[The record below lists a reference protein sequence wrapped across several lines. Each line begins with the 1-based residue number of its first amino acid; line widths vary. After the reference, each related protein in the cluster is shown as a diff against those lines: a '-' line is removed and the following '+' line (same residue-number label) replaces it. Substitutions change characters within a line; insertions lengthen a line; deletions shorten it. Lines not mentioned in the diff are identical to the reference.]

1 MSDRSNS
8 NVIEAFDSGLRGGRE
23 NHAIDRLWLGE
34 HVEGKRPDSL
44 RFHRSA
50 PTASLGL
57 HQAADRELR
66 LDYCRAKGIAV
77 TRRVSGGGAIYLDP
91 SQLGFSLIFR
101 RPDALRDAPLE
112 TLLRLFCEGAR
123 EGLRRM
129 GIDSHFKYP
138 NDLEVDGRKVGS
150 AFVASAGKSLLLN
163 GILLLGA
170 DVKTMLEALRV
181 PTEKLSADGL
191 AAARDRLATVKDC
204 LGTDPS
210 LDEVEDALTA
220 GLGEALG
227 LVFQDERHETPDLCL
242 APDMLVQED
251 RRIGEINWTGDATSW
266 VEAVSKSTAATL
278 RVRAEF
284 ETGGRRFRHV
294 AFAGDMVVSPP
305 GLFRTLEKA
314 LAGLPVGL
322 ADPCVAEVLARR
334 PVDMVGVEP
343 RDIQRA
349 LRLVTDKQSARE
361 SMGLTADQVNAVM
374 VYSPEERGEIKRI
387 LDRATVMLVPY
398 CAKPAWCKWRHLD
411 GCAECGLCEVGT
423 AYRLARERGMRV
435 TTITHYEHLVS
446 TLAEMKADDTPA
458 YVGMCCGEFFI
469 KRHQAF
475 RDAGMPAVLMDI
487 SGATCYELKQEDQA
501 YAGRFR
507 AEARLDEALV
517 RKVMRFV
524 PPARASNEPAR
535 GTSRSERRSKHHSL
549 RINASRGNERG

>member
-1 MSDRSNS
+1 LSNRSNS
-8 NVIEAFDSGLRGGRE
+8 NVIETFDSGLRGGRE
-23 NHAIDRLWLGE
+23 NHAIDRLWLSG
-34 HVEGKRPDSL
+34 HVEGKRAASL
-44 RFHRSA
+44 RFHRST

-101 RPDALRDAPLE
+101 RPDALRGAKLE
-112 TLLRLFCEGAR
+112 TLLRLFCEGVR

-129 GIDSHFKYP
+129 GIVASFKYP
-138 NDLEVDGRKVGS
+138 NDLEVEDRKVGS
-150 AFVASAGKSLLLN
+150 AFVASAGEALLLN

-191 AAARDRLATVKDC
+191 AAARDRLTTINDC
-204 LGTDPS
+204 LGTDPR

-220 GLGEALG
+220 GLADALG
-227 LVFQDERHETPDLCL
+227 LSFQDERDETADLCL
-242 APDMLVQED
+242 APEMLLQED
-251 RRIGEINWTGDATSW
+251 GRVGQINWADHATNW
-266 VEAVSKSTAATL
+266 IEAVSKTTCATL

-284 ETGGRRFRHV
+284 ESGGRRFRHV

-305 GLFRTLEKA
+305 GLFRMLEGA

-322 ADPCVAEVLARR
+322 ADQCVADVLRR
-334 PVDMVGVEP
+334 SPVDTVGVEP
-343 RDIQRA
+343 RDIQLA

-361 SMGLTADQVNAVM
+361 SMGLSADQVNAVM
-374 VYSPEERGEIKRI
+374 VYSPEERDEIKRI
-387 LDRATVMLVPY
+387 LERATVMLVPY

-435 TTITHYEHLVS
+435 TTITNYEHLVS
-446 TLAEMKADDTPA
+446 TLAEMKADVTPA

-469 KRHQAF
+469 KRHRAF

-487 SGATCYELKQEDQA
+487 SGATCYELKQEDHA

-507 AEARLDEALV
+507 AEAKLDEELV
-517 RKVMRFV
+517 GKVMRFV
-524 PPARASNEPAR
+524 PPARASNEPPKEMYQ
-535 GTSRSERRSKHHSL
+535 SERRSKRHSL
-549 RINASRGNERG
+549 RINASRGDRRG